1 MVPDFD
7 SGFVSGFEVP
17 SLDCLTV
24 SIVARNVF
32 NNINMPKEILLQKT
46 FIQTFQCLSYCQ
58 DNTNAEVINHIRFRQ
73 SSAA

>member
-17 SLDCLTV
+17 SLDCLNV

-32 NNINMPKEILLQKT
+32 NNINMPKEILT
-46 FIQTFQCLSYCQ
+46 SEDFHSDISVFILLP
-58 DNTNAEVINHIRFRQ
+58 R
-73 SSAA
+73 